1 MRQAKSSGIFS
12 RIKVQ
17 HQLHIIFFMAI
28 FIPVLLLG
36 NYLLYNSRTLLADH
50 YREQAHSDNL
60 RVKSIL
66 LDLTSNIY
74 NKSRQLADD
83 KDLIRLLSTDF
94 EDSREGQLAAEDYDE
109 FQYALSEDASIQGI
123 SAYTYNTSIPDTEY
137 IHPVTDAIRQT
148 AWYRQAARSATPFW
162 TVESQTDRFNRT
174 TPLLTLHCR
183 IFLPQQSSFAIL
195 NVSVSNNHIKNR
207 IENSSL
213 KTVLWLNENNQFYQS
228 GSRTITTLPETYE
241 PGPSGYY
248 LGSLELKGQ
257 KVIGCISALST
268 SYSEDLFYIASLD
281 YNAYPYMNRIS
292 LIHIALILLI
302 LIPTSIF
309 VLIYSRYFSK
319 RVITLRETMHE
330 VSLGNYEITDSFSGN
345 DEISEAFTDLG
356 VMVQDIRNMEASAYE
371 AELKTRELVNQQ
383 QQMEFKMLSSQIN
396 PHFLYNTLETIRMR
410 ALKAGNRE
418 VANAIK
424 LLGKSMRYVLSNTT
438 TSITTLE
445 KELDY
450 INTYLA
456 IQKLRFHDRVNYT
469 LKTAPDLDVSQFQI
483 MPLLLQPIVENAVL
497 HGLEEVEE
505 NGKIII
511 HINLCQETLYIE
523 VFDNGCGMTPEEIE
537 KMKQNIYN
545 HPKESSRSIGLY
557 NINQRI
563 QLCYGS
569 DYGLKIRSKKDCG
582 TLITMMIPAQ
592 RYRKEV

>member
-1 MRQAKSSGIFS
+1 MKQKKSSGIFI

-17 HQLHIIFFMAI
+17 HQLHIIFFIAI

-74 NKSRQLADD
+74 NKSRQIAED
-83 KDLIRLLSTDF
+83 KSLIQILCTDF
-94 EDSREGQLAAEDYDE
+94 AEDKEAQMALNGYAA
-109 FQYALSEDASIQGI
+109 FQYALSEDASIQEL
-123 SAYTYNTSIPDTEY
+123 SVYTYNTSIPDTEY
-137 IHPVTDAIRQT
+137 VHPVNNSVRQES
-148 AWYRQAARSATPFW
+148 WYQKAARTVTSFW
-162 TVESQTDRFNRT
+162 TIESQTDRFNRT
-174 TPLLTLHCR
+174 TPLLTLHTR
-183 IFLPQQSSFAIL
+183 IFLPQKNSFAIL
-195 NVSVSNNHIKNR
+195 NVSASNNHIKNR

-213 KTVLWLNENNQFYQS
+213 KTVLWLNENTQFYQS
-228 GSRTITTLPETYE
+228 GSRTITSLPGAYE

-248 LGSLELKGQ
+248 LGKLKLKDQ
-257 KVIGCISALST
+257 DVIGCFSALAT
-268 SYSEDLFYIASLD
+268 SYSDDVFYIASLD
-281 YNAYPYMNRIS
+281 YDAYPYMNRIS

-302 LIPTSIF
+302 LIPTSAF

-319 RVITLRETMHE
+319 RVVTLRETMHD
-330 VSLGNYEITDSFSGN
+330 VSLGNYEITDTFPGN
-345 DEISEAFTDLG
+345 DEISEAFKDLN
-356 VMVQDIRNMEASAYE
+356 VMVQDIRNMEASAYQS
-371 AELKTRELVNQQ
+371 ELRTQELANQQ

-418 VANAIK
+418 VANAVK

-438 TSITTLE
+438 TGFTTLE

-469 LKTAPDLDVSQFQI
+469 LKASPDLDLSQFQI

-511 HINLCQETLYIE
+511 HIYVHQEILYIE

-537 KMKQNIYN
+537 HMKQNIYN

-569 DYGLKIRSKKDCG
+569 HYGLDVRSKKNCG
-582 TLITMMIPAQ
+582 TVVTMTIPAQ
-592 RYRKEV
+592 KYRKES

>member
-1 MRQAKSSGIFS
+1 MKYQKSSGLFS

-17 HQLHIIFFMAI
+17 HQLHIIFFIAI

-36 NYLLYNSRTLLADH
+36 NYLLYSSRTLLADH
-50 YREQAHSDNL
+50 YRGQSHSDNL
-60 RVKSIL
+60 RVKSLL
-66 LDLTSNIY
+66 LDLTSNVY

-83 KDLIRLLSTDF
+83 KDLVSLLSTDF
-94 EDSREGQLAAEDYDE
+94 EDSREGQLAAESYSDFRYT
-109 FQYALSEDASIQGI
+109 LSEDASLQEI
-123 SAYTYNTSIPDTEY
+123 SVYTYNTSIPDTEY
-137 IHPVTDAIRQT
+137 IHPVTNAVQQES
-148 AWYRQAARSATPFW
+148 WYRQAAESATPFW

-183 IFLPQQSSFAIL
+183 IFLPQKSSFAIL

-213 KTVLWLNENNQFYQS
+213 KTVVWLNENSQFYQS

-248 LGSLELKGQ
+248 LGTLKL
-257 KVIGCISALST
+257 KDETVIGCISALAT
-268 SYSEDLFYIASLD
+268 NYSEDIFYIASLD

-302 LIPTSIF
+302 LIPTSAF
-309 VLIYSRYFSK
+309 VLIYSRYFSR

-330 VSLGNYEITDSFSGN
+330 VSLGNYEIADSFSGN

-356 VMVQDIRNMEASAYE
+356 VMVQDIRDMEASAYE
-371 AELKTRELVNQQ
+371 SELRTRELANQQ

-438 TSITTLE
+438 TSFTTLE

-450 INTYLA
+450 ISTYLA

-469 LKTAPDLDVSQFQI
+469 LKTAPDLDISQFQI

-511 HINLCQETLYIE
+511 HIHLYQETLYIK

-537 KMKQNIYN
+537 KMKQNIYH

-569 DYGLKIRSKKDCG
+569 DYGLRIRSKKDCG

>member
-1 MRQAKSSGIFS
+1 MEQKKSSGIFS

-17 HQLHIIFFMAI
+17 HQLHIIFFIAI

-83 KDLIRLLSTDF
+83 KDLVQLLSTDF
-94 EDSREGQLAAEDYDE
+94 EDSRDGQLAAEDYDE
-109 FQYALSEDASIQGI
+109 FRYTLSEDASIQEI
-123 SAYTYNTSIPDTEY
+123 SVYTYNTSIPDTEY
-137 IHPVTDAIRQT
+137 IHPVTNAVQQES
-148 AWYRQAARSATPFW
+148 WYPQAAESATPFW

-183 IFLPQQSSFAIL
+183 IFLPQKSSFAIL

-213 KTVLWLNENNQFYQS
+213 KTVVWLNENSQFYQS

-248 LGSLELKGQ
+248 LGTMKLKDET
-257 KVIGCISALST
+257 VIGCISALST
-268 SYSEDLFYIASLD
+268 SYSEDIFYIASLD

-292 LIHIALILLI
+292 LLHIALILLI
-302 LIPTSIF
+302 LIPTSAF
-309 VLIYSRYFSK
+309 VLIYSRYFSR
-319 RVITLRETMHE
+319 RVVTLRETMHE

-345 DEISEAFTDLG
+345 DEISEAFTDLS

-371 AELKTRELVNQQ
+371 SELRTRELANQQ

-418 VANAIK
+418 VANAVK

-438 TSITTLE
+438 TSFTTLE

-450 INTYLA
+450 ISTYLA

-469 LKTAPDLDVSQFQI
+469 LKTAPDLNLAEFQI

-511 HINLCQETLYIE
+511 HIFALQEILHIE

-537 KMKQNIYN
+537 YMKQNIYH
-545 HPKESSRSIGLY
+545 HPKESSKSIGLY

-569 DYGLKIRSKKDCG
+569 DYGLAVRSKKNCG
-582 TLITMMIPAQ
+582 TLITMTIPAQ
-592 RYRKEV
+592 KYRKES